1 MKFNSAIPPGAT
13 FKFVVPKDK
22 KLNCKDTD
30 IVIIDEIDYVL
41 IDMQTNFEV
50 YNAVKRDGKYKQSKK
65 MPTIIG
71 LTATSF
77 NELNP
82 DEQMFLTGSHHAFN
96 FQSSTIPMSFT
107 DVALRR
113 TVDEYLVMMESG
125 DYSRYSL
132 LVYIAEDKINYFR
145 DRMMV

>member
-82 DEQMFLTGSHHAFN
+82 DEQMFLTGSHHTFN
-96 FQSSTIPMSFT
+96 F
-107 DVALRR
+107 
-113 TVDEYLVMMESG
+113 
-125 DYSRYSL
+125 
-132 LVYIAEDKINYFR
+132 
-145 DRMMV
+145 